1 MRAQG
6 SSPQLSSVKCVFIG
20 QLIFSATGGNDEI
33 SRLESRV
40 RVIEFWILAVVA
52 MGLCYILLG
61 AVSSWTAGG
70 IVLLGLRYC
79 VCECAWGYNNMYYN
93 V

>member
-52 MGLCYILLG
+52 WCGY
-61 AVSSWTAGG
+61 G
-70 IVLLGLRYC
+70 IVLYFAWRC
-79 VCECAWGYNNMYYN
+79 VVMDGWAG
-93 V
+93 